1 MALTTRLRR
10 RYPVS
15 GKLSIR
21 FRWNRITDL
30 IRPRFRR
37 SIVGVLA
44 SFLLFPSTTQA
55 HDLEFTFAV
64 VVLRSDGSYQ
74 VDFTVD
80 LDALA
85 LGVGLGANSAVLA
98 NRLATLTS
106 SELETRISDARRV
119 LTEQITLRFDGVS
132 PVSIL
137 VFPEVGKLMN
147 DDPPSFL
154 GLTARFTGRIPVDGS
169 TLTVE
174 ADRRFP
180 PVYLTIV
187 DQVQHRDMQE
197 IVPRGV
203 TSTAY
208 TLGQFSGEAGG
219 TRWSIVRQ
227 YVLLGFQ
234 HIIPEGFDHMLFV
247 LGLFLLSPGLAALFW
262 QVSAFTIAHTVTLA
276 LSTYGLVALAP
287 DIVEPLIALSIAYV
301 AVENLF
307 TNRMRRSRFVIVF
320 LFGLLH
326 GLGFAGVLGTL
337 GLPDEHFLISLLGFN
352 LGVEL
357 GQISVLGAAFCC
369 VGWALRRPW
378 YRQIVQWPASCAIAL
393 VGLYLFVLR
402 VFTF

>member
-1 MALTTRLRR
+1 
-10 RYPVS
+10 VS
-15 GKLSIR
+15 
-21 FRWNRITDL
+21 
-30 IRPRFRR
+30 
-37 SIVGVLA
+37 VLA
-44 SFLLFPSTTQA
+44 GFVLFANTTQA

-64 VVLRSDGSYQ
+64 VVLHSDGSYQ
-74 VDFTVD
+74 ADITVD

-98 NRLATLTS
+98 NRLATLSS

-119 LTEQITLRFDGVS
+119 LTEQIMLRFDDVS
-132 PVSIL
+132 PASIL
-137 VFPEVGKLMN
+137 DFPEVGKLMN
-147 DDPPSFL
+147 DDPPSLL
-154 GLTARFTGRIPVDGS
+154 GLTARFTGRIPVDAS

-174 ADRRFP
+174 AARRFP

-208 TLGQFSGEAGG
+208 TLGQFSGGAER
-219 TRWSIVRQ
+219 TRWSTVRQ

-262 QVSAFTIAHTVTLA
+262 QVSVFTIAHTVTLA

-352 LGVEL
+352 VGVEL
-357 GQISVLGAAFCC
+357 GQISVLGAAFLG
-369 VGWALRRPW
+369 VGWALRRSW
-378 YRQIVQWPASCAIAL
+378 YRGLVQRPTSGAIAL
-393 VGLYLFVLR
+393 IGLYLFVLR
-402 VFTF
+402 LFTF

>member
-1 MALTTRLRR
+1 MTE
-10 RYPVS
+10 
-15 GKLSIR
+15 
-21 FRWNRITDL
+21 L

-44 SFLLFPSTTQA
+44 GFLLFANTTQA

-74 VDFTVD
+74 ADITVD

-98 NRLATLTS
+98 NRLATLAS
-106 SELETRISDARRV
+106 SDLEIRISDARRV
-119 LTEQITLRFDGVS
+119 LTEGITLRFDGVS

-137 VFPEVGKLMN
+137 DFPEVGKLMN

-154 GLTARFTGRIPVDGS
+154 GLTARFAGRIPVNGG

-180 PVYLTIV
+180 PLYLTII
-187 DQVQHRDMQE
+187 DQVNHRDMQE

-203 TSTAY
+203 ASTAY
-208 TLGQFSGEAGG
+208 TLGPFSDGAEG
-219 TRWSIVRQ
+219 TRWSTVRH

-247 LGLFLLSPGLAALFW
+247 LGLFLLSPGLATLFW

-276 LSTYGLVALAP
+276 LSTYGLVTLAP

-307 TNRMRRSRFVIVF
+307 TNRMRRSRFVVVF
-320 LFGLLH
+320 VFGLLH

-357 GQISVLGAAFCC
+357 GQISVLAVAFVC
-369 VGWALRRPW
+369 VGWALRRSW
-378 YRQIVQWPASCAIAL
+378 YRGLVQRPVSGAIAL
-393 VGLYLFVLR
+393 TGLYLFVLR